1 MTDHTAPETGAPRA
15 GALDTLGR
23 LLSRAADA
31 IGIVM
36 FLAAFCGFIVQI
48 FFRYVM
54 GTPLVWSEE
63 FVMIAFIWTVFWAAA
78 FLVPIREHVTFDVVY
93 DVVSPKT
100 QRVMA
105 IFTMIV
111 AIIAF
116 GLLFLP
122 TLDYLDFLTRKKSPV
137 LRIPMHW
144 IYGCYLLF
152 VAGLSLKMAGR
163 LLRLFGPRW
172 RDAL

>member
-1 MTDHTAPETGAPRA
+1 MASGSGAKPETARRGTIE
-15 GALDTLGR
+15 TLGR
-23 LLSRAADA
+23 LLSRAADVVG
-31 IGIVM
+31 IGL
-36 FLAAFCGFIVQI
+36 FLAAFAGFIVQI

-54 GTPLVWSEE
+54 GAPLVWTEE

-93 DVVSPKT
+93 DVVSPRV
-100 QRVMA
+100 QRAMA

-111 AIIAF
+111 ALVAF
-116 GLLFLP
+116 ALLFLP

-137 LRIPMHW
+137 LRLPMHW

-152 VAGLSLKMAGR
+152 VVGLALKMLGR
-163 LLRLFGPRW
+163 LLRLFGPHW